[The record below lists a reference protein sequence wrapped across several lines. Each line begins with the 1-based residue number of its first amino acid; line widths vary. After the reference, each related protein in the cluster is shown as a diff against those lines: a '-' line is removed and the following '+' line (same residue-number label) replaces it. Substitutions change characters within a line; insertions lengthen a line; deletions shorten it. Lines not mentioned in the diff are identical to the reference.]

1 MNTDTL
7 PLPGVATNKKF
18 QAELSALLK
27 STLLM
32 FLLIFPITL
41 MELILHEGGHALDH
55 LAHGVPIEIFYV
67 HPFSFN
73 GYVRPFSDL
82 NTVWRHASGVVISLS
97 LSLIILLVYWR
108 RRSIST
114 LPFIM
119 LFPWIAL
126 KAGFGVIN
134 LAFHSG
140 DYYNIIKITNL
151 PEGLFFGLGFLC
163 FALGVF
169 FLISLFPLLGLAPR
183 DMKTLI
189 VLPTSL
195 LFWTSVSV
203 MVAHLTVPGSPID
216 IQFQL
221 KDEIL
226 ASATSSI
233 IVGVVLGLFIAMV
246 YVTVYRKVYASLPV
260 SLRIE
265 KVSLGWRNM
274 LKPALLFIF
283 SLILGLTAIQ

>member
-1 MNTDTL
+1 MNIDTL
-7 PLPGVATNKKF
+7 PLPGVPPNKNIRG
-18 QAELSALLK
+18 ELSVLLK

-97 LSLIILLVYWR
+97 LSLIIFLVYWR
-108 RRSIST
+108 LRSIST
-114 LPFIM
+114 LPLLM

-140 DYYNIIKITNL
+140 DYYNIVKITNL
-151 PEGLFFGLGFLC
+151 PEGLFYSLGF
-163 FALGVF
+163 FFFFLGLF
-169 FLISLFPLLGLAPR
+169 FLISLFPMIGLAPG
-183 DMKTLI
+183 DIKTLI
-189 VLPTSL
+189 VLPASL
-195 LFWTSVSV
+195 LLWTSVSV

-221 KDEIL
+221 KNEIL

-233 IVGVVLGLFIAMV
+233 KIGAILGLFIATV
-246 YVTVYRKVYASLPV
+246 YVTVFRKVYARLPV
-260 SLRIE
+260 SMRIE

-274 LKPALLFIF
+274 LKPTFLFIF
-283 SLILGLTAIQ
+283 SLILGLNAIQ